1 MADQPMANSAG
12 RRAAIPRWLGG
23 LIGALPGLAVLVALL
38 VMASTG
44 HNQIFNLSPRDTFLV
59 VGLIAVLTGLVL
71 ALLTIC
77 VVLIRAMGKPETGAD
92 PGIGAGRS
100 SA

>member
-1 MADQPMANSAG
+1 MANPAG
-12 RRAAIPRWLGG
+12 RRAAIPRWLAGLVGG
-23 LIGALPGLAVLVALL
+23 LPGLAVIVAFL

-44 HNQIFNLSPRDTFLV
+44 HKQIFNLSPRDTFLV

-92 PGIGAGRS
+92 SRIGAGRS